1 MTKVEVH
8 FCQPSLAQVAT
19 GGPLLFAPQFTD
31 ARGGWLGVPNDAF
44 DHWLPLAQLPSE
56 TATGQT
62 IFAECWPGL
71 SLTARAVAGGENGLP
86 CLVAAQQMALVDPE
100 KVRLAKN
107 GPPWLAIV
115 NFSAPLL
122 IAFATDGH
130 TFAATSAQGLVLA
143 GSLAPRTWAVPL
155 WVPVQN
161 RPDQP
166 THALNVTDWALAQFR
181 QHYRFTEKYDDRAW
195 ANGEQVDRLF
205 NFREFEHCRVV
216 PDFAG
221 DLRALIELG
230 EGREVKQLAQ
240 SIHTPN
246 AATAKSFDKVSKVF
260 APIQRRFER
269 GGRALCLGPE
279 SYAVISAYFAGA
291 ARAHTELAD
300 FFADPNFDQPLREIN
315 KIDIFYYC
323 LAVLTDP
330 TYQTEAA
337 YHLQRDVPRLPFYE
351 DFWHWRERGQQLT
364 G

>member
-1 MTKVEVH
+1 MTKIEVH
-8 FCQPSLAQVAT
+8 FCQPDLAQIVT
-19 GGPLLFAPQFTD
+19 GGPLLFVPQFTD

-62 IFAECWPGL
+62 IFAECWLGL
-71 SLTARAVAGGENGLP
+71 ALTFGAVVGGEGGLP
-86 CLVAAQQMALVDPE
+86 CLVRAQQMALVDPE

-107 GPPWLAIV
+107 GPEWLALA
-115 NFSAPLL
+115 SSPTPLHL
-122 IAFATDGH
+122 VFATDGH
-130 TFAATSAQGLVLA
+130 TFAATSAQGLILA

-155 WVPVQN
+155 WVPVQHT
-161 RPDQP
+161 DQ
-166 THALNVTDWALAQFR
+166 TNYALNVTDWALAQFR
-181 QHYRFTEKYDDRAW
+181 QHYRFTEKYEERAW

-240 SIHTPN
+240 SIHAPN
-246 AATAKSFDKVSKVF
+246 ATTAKNFDKVSKVF

-279 SYAVISAYFAGA
+279 SYAVISAYFAQA
-291 ARAHTELAD
+291 VHAHTALAA
-300 FFADPNFDQPLREIN
+300 FFADPDFDQPLREIN
-315 KIDIFYYC
+315 KPDIFYYC

-351 DFWHWRERGQQLT
+351 DFWHWRTRGQQLT